1 MFTFGHIGTFSQHWL
16 NVRSDEKG
24 PSPEE
29 LSCEAPS
36 QCWDTT
42 RNFSRHPAEPL
53 YVFPPALSVAGTLQ
67 NIASTGSC
75 CTNTWETWGILNAT
89 YHYIPIHAHTH
100 THIYIYTYIYI
111 YIRIYIY
118 IYIYTYV
125 IQTQKPKHSQL
136 PRFQISL
143 VIFAPGKDFW
153 CLQRVGLDSCDAR
166 VVSECGW
173 KLTLW
178 IVDVLSR
185 SLVISRLSH
194 RLSENPFWCDISH
207 AIWDPASL
215 QWTWSPH
222 ETQHGDMALN
232 FLASY
237 AKRIKHWDETT
248 IHSIGNNRV

>member
-1 MFTFGHIGTFSQHWL
+1 MLHTIIY
-16 NVRSDEKG
+16 
-24 PSPEE
+24 
-29 LSCEAPS
+29 
-36 QCWDTT
+36 
-42 RNFSRHPAEPL
+42 L
-53 YVFPPALSVAGTLQ
+53 Y
-67 NIASTGSC
+67 
-75 CTNTWETWGILNAT
+75 
-89 YHYIPIHAHTH
+89 
-100 THIYIYTYIYI
+100 THIYIYVYIYI
-111 YIRIYIY
+111 YIYVYIYIYIYIFIRIYIY
-118 IYIYTYV
+118 IHIHV

-143 VIFAPGKDFW
+143 VIFAPGKDFC

-178 IVDVLSR
+178 IVDALSR

-222 ETQHGDMALN
+222 ETQHFRWHGAEFSCKLCKQDQTLRRDHDSLN
-232 FLASY
+232 
-237 AKRIKHWDETT
+237 R
-248 IHSIGNNRV
+248 G